1 MQEII
6 KLSLFVNKAG
16 EHTERNDEKDK
27 KKKNAH
33 SQKLESDCMKPDL
46 AHWIH

>member
-27 KKKNAH
+27 KKNAH